1 VSMTF
6 ICPACGKALTMPD
19 EAAGKQGQCAYC
31 NALIEAPASHGEP
44 ARLVEPSAPDTPYAA
59 GNSASTY
66 ATPTGNLDF
75 GSILGDAWK
84 LVTSNLGLV
93 IGVAI
98 VVFGIIILA
107 DAIIEAIAP
116 SNGPDKATNDML
128 TLITNLVF
136 LPMNFS
142 FAYVFCQIIGR
153 GRSTFGAAFHGYR
166 QWWSLFVT
174 AFIIG
179 ACMIPGLVLVFAGA
193 TFVSNSGILGGLLVI
208 AGFIVIMMIIMG
220 VFLAPY
226 EVVDKGKPPLEAVQ
240 TSWSVT
246 KGRRLTLFVY
256 SFLFGIIGLAG
267 ILACGVGLL
276 VTLPLSNAGIVL
288 MYQRLRG
295 IQGTLYE

>member
-1 VSMTF
+1 MTF

-31 NALIEAPASHGEP
+31 KALIEAPASHGEP

-93 IGVAI
+93 ISIIFGVYGFMFVA
-98 VVFGIIILA
+98 G
-107 DAIIEAIAP
+107 AIIEIIAP
-116 SNGPDKATNDML
+116 SDGPSKDINSLL
-128 TLITNLVF
+128 TIILNLVF
-136 LPMNFS
+136 LPLNYS
-142 FAYVFCQIIGR
+142 LVYVFCQIIGR

-208 AGFIVIMMIIMG
+208 AGFMMIIMG

-276 VTLPLSNAGIVL
+276 VTLPLSNAGVVL